1 MTRADPAKPTAPA
14 EPGALQQ
21 WLRLSVADDPCAV
34 PIDRVRE
41 ILEVG
46 LLTPMPLTPPVV
58 RGVMNL
64 RGAVV
69 PVIDLG
75 ERLAGRAV
83 TLGRRTCIVVVELA
97 AQDGFD
103 GAVMGLL
110 ADAVYEVMDIESTA
124 ISPVPPLGTSVRPE
138 FLVGIHQLAGRQV
151 QMLDLNRVLAQA
163 DLAGLIADHAGV
175 PA

>member
-1 MTRADPAKPTAPA
+1 MTRADPKMHDPQT
-14 EPGALQQ
+14 GAGTLQQ
-21 WLRLSVADDPCAV
+21 WLRLSVAEAPCAV

-46 LLTPMPLTPPVV
+46 RMTPMPLTPPIV

-75 ERLAGRAV
+75 ERLASRPV
-83 TLGRRTCIVVVELA
+83 PIGRRTCIVVVELP

-103 GAVMGLL
+103 TAVMGLL
-110 ADAVYEVMDIESTA
+110 ADAVYEVMDVDTA
-124 ISPVPPLGTSVRPE
+124 AVSAVPPLGTSVRPE
-138 FLVGIHQLAGRQV
+138 YLAGIHQSGRRQV
-151 QMLDLNRVLAQA
+151 LMLDLHRVLAQA
-163 DLAGLIADHAGV
+163 DLASLIAEHAG
-175 PA
+175 AAA